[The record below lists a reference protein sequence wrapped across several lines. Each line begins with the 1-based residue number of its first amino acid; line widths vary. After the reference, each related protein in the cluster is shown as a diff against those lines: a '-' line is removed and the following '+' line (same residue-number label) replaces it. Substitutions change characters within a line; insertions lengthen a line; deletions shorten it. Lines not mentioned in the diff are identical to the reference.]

1 MSVFTFVTILIVWTL
16 VMAAA
21 IVGIGKMLSDFKGAR
36 MEEEEEESRFDQE
49 LASVPFEDTSDG
61 NKLARFK
68 GDVFG
73 EFGENYVDGYVEI
86 FAKGDK
92 DGTFV
97 AIQNNR
103 SPKQFFCDSMRFPN
117 IVVERL
123 LFNDGTIGILV
134 KNCPDVAFAYGRF
147 ASPEEQLY
155 TEEDAIKIG
164 LVL

>member
-1 MSVFTFVTILIVWTL
+1 MT
-16 VMAAA
+16 AA
-21 IVGIGKMLSDFKGAR
+21 IIGIVKMLSDFKGKR
-36 MEEEEEESRFDQE
+36 MEEEEEEFTESRFDQE
-49 LASVPFEDTSDG
+49 MARVPFEDTYDG

-68 GDVFG
+68 GDMFG
-73 EFGENYVDGYVEI
+73 EFGENYIDGYVEI

-97 AIQNNR
+97 AVQNNR
-103 SPKQFFCDSMRFPN
+103 SPKQFFCDSIRFPN
-117 IVVERL
+117 VVVERL
-123 LFNDGTIGILV
+123 LFDDGTVGVLV

-147 ASPEEQLY
+147 VPSEERLY